1 MKTKI
6 ALPLHP
12 SGAWPEMKPG
22 SVWLVGAGPGDPGL
36 MTLNALNAL
45 KQADAIVYDALV
57 EPQILNWAAD
67 GAELLPAG
75 KRGGRPSPRQADI
88 SLKLVELA
96 RAGKRVLRL
105 KGGDP
110 FLFGRGGE
118 EAMTLVE
125 HGVPFHVVPGITAGI
140 GGLAYAGVPATHRD
154 VNQTLT
160 FLTGHDQTGE
170 APSVNW
176 QAIAEGS
183 QVIIIY
189 MGMKHLAKIAATLI
203 GHGRGRD
210 EPVLI
215 VTRATT
221 DDQRVL
227 ETTLEEAATAAA
239 RSGVIAP
246 AIICVGKAV
255 LLRQALDWMGMAEG
269 KAPRSLDPLGLNP
282 SSEA

>member
-1 MKTKI
+1 MKTS
-6 ALPLHP
+6 APLPPHP
-12 SGAWPEMKPG
+12 GGAWPEMKPG
-22 SVWLVGAGPGDPGL
+22 AVWLVGAGPGDPGL
-36 MTLNALNAL
+36 MTLNALSAL
-45 KQADAIVYDALV
+45 RQADVVVYDALV
-57 EPQILNWAAD
+57 EPAILGWARE
-67 GAELLPAG
+67 GAEMVPAG
-75 KRGGRPSPRQADI
+75 KRGGRPSPKQADI
-88 SLKLVELA
+88 SLTLVEYA
-96 RAGKRVLRL
+96 RAGHRVLRL

-176 QAIAEGS
+176 RAIAEGS
-183 QVIIIY
+183 QVIVIY
-189 MGMKHLAKIAATLI
+189 MGMKHLAKIAETLM
-203 GHGRGRD
+203 GHGRAAD

-221 DDQRVL
+221 EDQRVL
-227 ETTLEEAATAAA
+227 ETNLSHAADAAA

-246 AIICVGKAV
+246 AIICIGRAV
-255 LLRQALDWMGMAEG
+255 LLRQALDWMGMADG
-269 KAPRSLDPLGLNP
+269 APPRSLTPL
-282 SSEA
+282 A